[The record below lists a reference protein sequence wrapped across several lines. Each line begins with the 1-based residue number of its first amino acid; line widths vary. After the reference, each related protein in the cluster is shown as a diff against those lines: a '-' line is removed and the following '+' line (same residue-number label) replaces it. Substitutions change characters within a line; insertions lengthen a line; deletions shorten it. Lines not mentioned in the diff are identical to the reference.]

1 MAVPSAQAGTLYEN
15 RVWEST
21 KPRPE
26 GRLRRRLLP
35 LSSKSEEGLNAKG
48 PSTPPCG
55 SPLSTYMEGPAA
67 TEGAARIDGA
77 FRARSADDDGDDD
90 DDGGGGGD
98 DEGCF
103 WFIEEE
109 AVLPCA
115 DDGGRR

>member
-77 FRARSADDDGDDD
+77 FRARSADYG
-90 DDGGGGGD
+90 DDGGGASGSSRSD
-98 DEGCF
+98 K
-103 WFIEEE
+103 
-109 AVLPCA
+109 V
-115 DDGGRR
+115 R